1 VKYAFIERQRRY
13 HAVSRLCRVLCVS
26 RSGYYGWRRRG
37 ESARAV
43 DDRRLLGHLKDL
55 HAQSRRAYGAF
66 KTWRVL
72 RARGIAGGKHRIA
85 RLRRQHGIEARRR
98 RRLRNAVSHRMSLP
112 PAPNLLARRF
122 AVAAPN
128 RVWAGDITY
137 VPTRA
142 GWLYLAVLLD
152 LHSRR
157 VVGWA
162 MANRVTQALTQQA
175 LAMAVEQRRPG
186 PGLLHHSD
194 QGVQYAATQYRHHL
208 KALDMVASMSRK
220 GNPYDNAVVES
231 FFSSLKN
238 ELTHHRRYATQSEA
252 RSEIFNYIEI
262 FYNRQRAHQTLNYI
276 SPVAYEEASNGAQLN
291 CPQNPG

>member
-1 VKYAFIERQRRY
+1 MKYAFIERERRH
-13 HAVSRLCRVLCVS
+13 HAVNRLCRVLRVS

-37 ESARAV
+37 ESRRAA
-43 DDRRLLGHLKDL
+43 DDRRLLGQIREL
-55 HAQSRRAYGAF
+55 HDKSRQAYGAF

-72 RARGIAGGKHRIA
+72 QAQGIAGGKHRIA
-85 RLRRQHGIEARRR
+85 RLRRQHGIEARRKR
-98 RRLRNAVSHRMSLP
+98 RFRNAVTHQMSVAP
-112 PAPNLLARRF
+112 EPNLLARRF
-122 AVAAPN
+122 SVAAPN

-137 VPTRA
+137 VPTGR

-162 MANRVTQALTQQA
+162 MANRVTQALTHQA
-175 LAMAVEQRRPG
+175 LEMAVEQRRPE

-194 QGVQYAATQYRHHL
+194 QGVQYAAGDYRHRL

-220 GNPYDNAVVES
+220 GNPHDNAVVES

-238 ELTHHRRYATQSEA
+238 ELTHHRRYATQDEA
-252 RSEIFNYIEI
+252 RSEIFDYIEI

-291 CPQNPG
+291 CPLNPG

>member
-1 VKYAFIERQRRY
+1 MRLEGLRGYTPRRFRKTTD
-13 HAVSRLCRVLCVS
+13 SR
-26 RSGYYGWRRRG
+26 
-37 ESARAV
+37 
-43 DDRRLLGHLKDL
+43 H
-55 HAQSRRAYGAF
+55 Q
-66 KTWRVL
+66 
-72 RARGIAGGKHRIA
+72 HRI
-85 RLRRQHGIEARRR
+85 
-98 RRLRNAVSHRMSLP
+98 
-112 PAPNLLARRF
+112 APNLLARRF

-137 VPTRA
+137 VPTRS

-194 QGVQYAATQYRHHL
+194 QGVQYAATQYRDRL
-208 KALDMVASMSRK
+208 KTLGITASMSRK

-238 ELTHHRRYATQSEA
+238 ELTHHRRYATQDEA
-252 RSEIFNYIEI
+252 RSEIFDYIEI

-291 CPQNPG
+291 CP